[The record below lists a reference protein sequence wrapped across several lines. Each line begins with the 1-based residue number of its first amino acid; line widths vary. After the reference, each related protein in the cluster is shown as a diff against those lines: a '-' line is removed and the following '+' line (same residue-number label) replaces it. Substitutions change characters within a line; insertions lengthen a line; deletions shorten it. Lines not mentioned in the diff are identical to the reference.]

1 MTHRLPA
8 LWQASPLAFWLVVAC
23 LAYYVWMAGRLAVI
37 DIRSHLLPNRIVL
50 PSYWTAVP
58 LCLAAALGGGVLG
71 AAGAF
76 DVAAV
81 IQVLGGGA
89 VLWLVY
95 FVLRVVYPAGMGF
108 GDVKL
113 AGVLGLYL
121 GYLSWEHLLWGT
133 AAAFLLGGV
142 FGLALIVLRRGTGKT
157 AIPFG
162 PFMLAGA
169 ALAFLLPA

>member
-1 MTHRLPA
+1 VTHRLPE
-8 LWQASPLAFWLVVAC
+8 LWQESPLAFWLVVAC
-23 LAYYVWMAGRLAVI
+23 LAYYAWMAARLTAI

-58 LCLAAALGGGVLG
+58 LSLAAALGGGAFDG
-71 AAGAF
+71 AA
-76 DVAAV
+76 VLR
-81 IQVLGGGA
+81 VLGGGV
-89 VLWLVY
+89 VLWAVY

-133 AAAFLLGGV
+133 AAAFLLGGLYGV
-142 FGLALIVLRRGTGKT
+142 VLIVLRRGTGKT

-162 PFMLAGA
+162 PFMLVGA
-169 ALAFLLPA
+169 ALALLLPA

>member
-1 MTHRLPA
+1 MTHRLPE
-8 LWQASPLAFWLVVAC
+8 LWQDSPLAFWLVVAC
-23 LAYYVWMAGRLAVI
+23 LCYYVWMAVRLAVI

-50 PSYWTAVP
+50 PSYWAAVP
-58 LCLAAALGGGVLG
+58 LTVAAAMATGGFDLG
-71 AAGAF
+71 AALR
-76 DVAAV
+76 
-81 IQVLGGGA
+81 VLGGGA
-89 VLWLVY
+89 ALWLVY

-121 GYLSWEHLLWGT
+121 GFLSWSHLFWGT

-142 FGLALIVLRRGTGKT
+142 FGLGVIVSRRGTAKS

-162 PFMLAGA
+162 PFMLAGT
-169 ALAFLLPA
+169 ALALVLPA

>member
-1 MTHRLPA
+1 VTDRLPE
-8 LWQASPLAFWLVVAC
+8 LWQASPVAFWLVVAC
-23 LAYYVWMAGRLAVI
+23 LAYYLWMAARLAVI

-50 PSYWTAVP
+50 PSYWAAVP
-58 LCLAAALGGGVLG
+58 LTLAAVLAAGNFDAG
-71 AAGAF
+71 AA
-76 DVAAV
+76 VR
-81 IQVLGGGA
+81 VLGGGA

-121 GYLSWEHLLWGT
+121 GFLSWQHLFWGT
-133 AAAFLLGGV
+133 AAAFLLGGLY
-142 FGLALIVLRRGTGKT
+142 GLGLIVTRRGTAKS

-162 PFMLAGA
+162 PFMLVGTAI
-169 ALAFLLPA
+169 ALVLPA

>member
-1 MTHRLPA
+1 MTHRLPE
-8 LWQASPLAFWLVVAC
+8 LWQDSPVAFWLVIAC
-23 LAYYVWMAGRLAVI
+23 LGYYLWMAARLAVI

-50 PSYWTAVP
+50 PSYWAAVP
-58 LCLAAALGGGVLG
+58 LT
-71 AAGAF
+71 
-76 DVAAV
+76 VAAV
-81 IQVLGGGA
+81 VAAGGADVGAALRVLGGGA

-121 GYLSWEHLLWGT
+121 GFLSWEHLFWGT
-133 AAAFLLGGV
+133 AAAFLLGGLY
-142 FGLALIVLRRGTGKT
+142 GLGLIVTRRGTAKS

-162 PFMLAGA
+162 PFMLAGTA
-169 ALAFLLPA
+169 IALVLPA